1 VKSEPEKKLL
11 KMALRLWV
19 ATRINTTSER
29 ICGDETLGMSRDMID
44 KSSPMH
50 KKIPIPPVLGAQ
62 LCYIVRDII
71 QIPLR
76 RMILEQLQKVFIA
89 HKPSTWFCVYL
100 CTFMLLHNCSLI
112 TRQDIAEALKHGFKV
127 STTTIYQCNWL
138 IHDRLAAFCEA
149 RDGHG
154 VSRWGQHST
163 GTLPLLQ

>member
-1 VKSEPEKKLL
+1 MSNIAYINVKSEPEKKLL

-127 STTTIYQCNWL
+127 PQRFTNVTDLFMT
-138 IHDRLAAFCEA
+138 D
-149 RDGHG
+149 
-154 VSRWGQHST
+154 
-163 GTLPLLQ
+163 